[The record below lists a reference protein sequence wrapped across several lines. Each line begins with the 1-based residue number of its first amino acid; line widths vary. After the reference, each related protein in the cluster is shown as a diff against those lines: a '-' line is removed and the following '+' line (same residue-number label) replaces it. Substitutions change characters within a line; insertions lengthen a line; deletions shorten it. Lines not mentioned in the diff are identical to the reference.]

1 MAMPTYEDLLLPILR
16 LTTDGTEHRLHD
28 LTEALATQFHL
39 TADERTELLPSGQPR
54 FVNRMGWARTALKKA
69 GMLESP
75 RRSCICI
82 TDRGREIL
90 SSGIEK
96 LSDKYLMRFPEY
108 LEYKGMSG
116 NGSAPAVPLLAS
128 TPEIT
133 ATPQERLEQA
143 YAELSE
149 ALAQDILAKVKSCAP
164 SFFERLVVE
173 LLVKMG
179 YGGSRRDAGRAVGRS
194 GDGGID
200 GVIKEDELG
209 LDMIYLQA
217 KRYTTA
223 NVPIG
228 DVRDFVGALVGKRA
242 RKGVFITTSGF
253 QDDASRYAQTVEG
266 KTLVLIDGRALAH
279 LMLKHELG
287 FSVTDTYSVG
297 RIDEDYF
304 DEETAI

>member
-1 MAMPTYEDLLLPILR
+1 LLLPLLK
-16 LTTDGTEHRLHD
+16 LTTDGDEHPLRDITEM
-28 LTEALATQFHL
+28 LAAEFHL
-39 TADERTELLPSGQPR
+39 TADERAELLPSGQQR
-54 FVNRMGWARTALKKA
+54 FVNRVGWARTALKKA
-69 GMLESP
+69 GLLEAP
-75 RRSCICI
+75 RRACVCI
-82 TDRGREIL
+82 TNRGREVL
-90 SSGIEK
+90 VSGIEH

-108 LEYKGMSG
+108 LEYKGM
-116 NGSAPAVPLLAS
+116 NGVRSPSAPPLLVPK
-128 TPEIT
+128 PEEESA

-143 YAELSE
+143 YTELS
-149 ALAQDILAKVKSCAP
+149 AAFAQDVLAKVKSCSP
-164 SFFERLVVE
+164 SFFERLVVD

-179 YGGSRRDAGRAVGRS
+179 YGGSRRDAGSAVGRS

-253 QDDASRYAQTVEG
+253 QEDARRYAQTIEG
-266 KTLVLIDGRALAH
+266 KTLVLIDGITLAH

-287 FSVTDTYSVG
+287 FSVTDTYKIG

-304 DEETAI
+304 DEETGV

>member
-1 MAMPTYEDLLLPILR
+1 MPTYEDLLLPILK
-16 LTTDGTEHRLHD
+16 LTADGSEHHLRD
-28 LTEALATQFHL
+28 LTENLAAQFHL
-39 TADERTELLPSGQPR
+39 TADELAEVLSSGQPR
-54 FVNRMGWARTALKKA
+54 FANRMGWARTALKKA
-69 GMLESP
+69 GLLESP
-75 RRSCICI
+75 RRAYFRI
-82 TDRGREIL
+82 TDRGREVL
-90 SSGIEK
+90 SSGVERI
-96 LSDKYLMRFPEY
+96 SDKYLMRFPEY
-108 LEYKGMSG
+108 LEYKGMNG
-116 NGSAPAVPLLAS
+116 NGAALTPSLLAS
-128 TPEIT
+128 TSEIT

-143 YAELSE
+143 YTELSE
-149 ALAQDILAKVKSCAP
+149 ALAQDILAKVKSCTP
-164 SFFERLVVE
+164 SFFEHLVVE

-179 YGGSRRDAGRAVGRS
+179 YGGSRRDAGSAVGRS
-194 GDGGID
+194 GDDGID

-253 QDDASRYAQTVEG
+253 HDDARRYAQTVEG
-266 KTLVLIDGRALAH
+266 KTLVLIDGRTLAH

-287 FSVTDTYSVG
+287 FSITETYRVG

-304 DEETAI
+304 DEETSI